1 MKVNVSD
8 CAHRMTRILDQGRSR
23 LDVPAADKHINRC
36 VAAVRES
43 LKSPS
48 THFRT
53 VQQQHLGQ
61 IYHSM
66 RWTHFSIRELLL
78 SGNKNPKCVDAMPLV
93 RLQLEK
99 LFGVCLMVE
108 DASALDDYLK
118 NEWKLLYIRDLLMR
132 GECQDLP
139 EVMHVLDKQA
149 ASMEQLRALAGVSEE
164 EKETI
169 KSEALGIPLSP
180 GLQRRSIRKFPTP
193 AGVLDRLKNTNRK
206 RMLCR
211 LYLEYQFL
219 CSDVHVSP
227 HSVSFKALFD
237 SQEPFGQMFSTAQL
251 DDMFHNEIAGPAV
264 WIDFLS
270 IVQSCAEM
278 IPIFSGDIEL
288 RRNVEEAWRYLS
300 EQTYV
305 GQAIWELRAKEL
317 LGIFG

>member
-1 MKVNVSD
+1 M
-8 CAHRMTRILDQGRSR
+8 
-23 LDVPAADKHINRC
+23 
-36 VAAVRES
+36 
-43 LKSPS
+43 
-48 THFRT
+48 
-53 VQQQHLGQ
+53 
-61 IYHSM
+61 
-66 RWTHFSIRELLL
+66 
-78 SGNKNPKCVDAMPLV
+78 CVDAMPLV
-93 RLQLEK
+93 RSQLEK
-99 LFGVCLMVE
+99 LFGICLMVE

-118 NEWKLLYIRDLLMR
+118 NEWKLLYIRYLLMC

-149 ASMEQLRALAGVSEE
+149 ASLERLRALVGVSEE
-164 EKETI
+164 EKDTI
-169 KSEALGIPLSP
+169 KSEALGVSAP
-180 GLQRRSIRKFPTP
+180 GLQRRRIRKFPTP

-237 SQEPFGQMFSTAQL
+237 SKEPIGQMFSSVQL
-251 DDMFHNEIAGPAV
+251 EDMFQKEIAGPAI

-288 RRNVEEAWRYLS
+288 RRNVEEAWRHLS

>member
-1 MKVNVSD
+1 MKVKVSD
-8 CAHRMTRILDQGRSR
+8 CAHRMTKSVDPERSR
-23 LDVPAADKHINRC
+23 LDVLAADKHVNRC
-36 VAAVRES
+36 VAAARES

-48 THFRT
+48 THFNSL
-53 VQQQHLGQ
+53 QQSHLAQ

-66 RWTHFSIRELLL
+66 KWTHFSIRELLR
-78 SGNKNPKCVDAMPLV
+78 SENRNPICVDAMPLV
-93 RLQLEK
+93 RSQLEK
-99 LFGVCLMVE
+99 LFGICLMVE

-118 NEWKLLYIRDLLMR
+118 NGWKLLYIRHLLMR
-132 GECQDLP
+132 AECQDIGD
-139 EVMHVLDKQA
+139 VMHVLDKQDP
-149 ASMEQLRALAGVSEE
+149 SLESLRAISGVSEE
-164 EKETI
+164 ERETI
-169 KSEALGIPLSP
+169 KSEALGLLLPP
-180 GLQRRSIRKFPTP
+180 GFQRRSIRKFPTP

-227 HSVSFKALFD
+227 HPVSIKALFD
-237 SQEPFGQMFSTAQL
+237 SHEPFNIMFSTPQL
-251 DDMFHNEIAGPAV
+251 YEMFQKEIAGPAV

-288 RRNVEEAWRYLS
+288 RRSVEEAWRHLS
-300 EQTYV
+300 EQTYI
-305 GQAIWELRAKEL
+305 GQAIWELRGKEL